1 MTRISNCELIKQ
13 CTSADNRQIFDLNMQ
28 SKIIFKHISLLNWLM
43 GKLVGEY
50 SIVVWIKSLNFFLT
64 IV

>member
-1 MTRISNCELIKQ
+1 MTRIPNCELIKQ

-28 SKIIFKHISLLNWLM
+28 SKIFFKHISSPNWLM

-50 SIVVWIKSLNFFLT
+50 SIVV
-64 IV
+64 